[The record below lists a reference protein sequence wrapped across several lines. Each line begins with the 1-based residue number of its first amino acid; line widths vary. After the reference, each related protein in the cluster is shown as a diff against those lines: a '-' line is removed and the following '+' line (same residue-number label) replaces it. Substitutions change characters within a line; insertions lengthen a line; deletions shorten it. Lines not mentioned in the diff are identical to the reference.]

1 MTIVRRKLQ
10 TRAVFCCAVALTAL
24 VIPAASFAK
33 DTGSATTT
41 PDNTQPWCWSRISLS
56 SSETPSEV
64 GDDVALQAFVVLPI
78 VCDDQPVFCGGS
90 VDFYDRYNNNTLLKS
105 VGVNDGCEAIY
116 HSNALTKGRHLI
128 TAVFNPPGHFRGS
141 RSSLFQIVVGRFTTT
156 MLSSDADPSN
166 YFQTVTVTATVA
178 SDLGLTCTGM
188 VRFSENGIPI
198 RTATLTPNLDDGD
211 AVATMTKRNLGSGS
225 DAITAEYFGDSQC
238 ARSTG
243 TLQQVVDPASTTLTL
258 SSLPNPSQAGQNV
271 TLSARVISANGARA
285 IGTVTFTA
293 DTVTI
298 GTVALSGN
306 LARISTDALPAGPHS
321 ITATYNGGGNFVTS
335 SATLTQNVK

>member
-1 MTIVRRKLQ
+1 MACQDCKLRLNVTLIRVIAWAAMLLPIAALGEEPVKAKVDSQASGDCWSTIAISSSGSPSELSSDVTFEADVNMALFCGRQ
-10 TRAVFCCAVALTAL
+10 MGGCGGTVVFYDHLSPLGQGSVNGRCVATFDTSALT
-24 VIPAASFAK
+24 V
-33 DTGSATTT
+33 
-41 PDNTQPWCWSRISLS
+41 
-56 SSETPSEV
+56 
-64 GDDVALQAFVVLPI
+64 
-78 VCDDQPVFCGGS
+78 
-90 VDFYDRYNNNTLLKS
+90 
-105 VGVNDGCEAIY
+105 
-116 HSNALTKGRHLI
+116 GRHLI
-128 TAVFNPPGHFRGS
+128 TATFFPPNGYNDSHAF
-141 RSSLFQIVVGRFTTT
+141 LWQIVDGWVTTT
-156 MLSSDADPSN
+156 MLSSDADPSS
-166 YFQTVTVTATVA
+166 YGQTVAVTAAVT
-178 SDLGLTCTGM
+178 SDTGLLCTGM

-258 SSLPNPSQAGQNV
+258 SSSPNPSQAGQNV